1 MHIHS
6 MRRIL
11 LVFGVCLLLSIGST
25 STRAADPDQAPA
37 KLTQTMPFDEVKV
50 GMKGYGKTVFHGSDV
65 EPFAFEVV
73 SVISDSSAK
82 RGTVW
87 VICSDE
93 RMTRSGP
100 VQGMSGSPMY
110 VWDDGEEGTIGEG
123 GRLIG
128 AFAFGYSDVNIC
140 LVGVQPIEYMRE
152 VGDRAIAED
161 LNEEQ
166 VARVPPGTM
175 QRSIAALETAAG
187 HVGAS
192 DVARSGLSRVQHLLS
207 HSPQLKPTNT
217 QAESLASVQ
226 VPKALATNG
235 DVVPMHLPMSVG
247 NAQTAAFFTPLL
259 EPAGIAARSSPIT
272 SVAGT
277 PPSNVDPANV
287 KLEPGSVLS
296 IPLAYGDLDV
306 NAAGTV
312 TDVLPD
318 GTVLGFGHAMNS
330 VGSSRLPMAS
340 GYTHFVV
347 SRDSI
352 SFKLASSLD
361 IVGSIVRDEAS
372 AVAGVGDMAFT
383 AAPVNI
389 QIDLPSQPTRNYSY
403 HAVDHFLLT
412 PNIVALLAANSLN
425 AVQGIPILHTM
436 HATGTMTF
444 TGGRTFELDSLI
456 PGQGMNGL
464 MFDMLPPMIAM
475 MQNPFEPLK
484 LESADLTIKVEDGI
498 QMASMISA
506 GLDPRVAKP
515 GDTVQVTLTLQPFDG
530 PAFTRTLPFTLPTD
544 AAEGEYQLIISDAD
558 AYSYRMIASRPD
570 LANINDADELLR
582 ALQTIADIDPQG
594 IYIGM
599 PLQRQGIAV
608 GGQAMND
615 LPSSRAMVLGSTA
628 SSTTMPFP
636 RFIEAAYP
644 TDQVI
649 DGELMLPLQIV
660 PALP

>member
-1 MHIHS
+1 MHTHS
-6 MRRIL
+6 MRRFL
-11 LVFGVCLLLSIGST
+11 CVLGVCLLLTTGATPIH
-25 STRAADPDQAPA
+25 AADPDPAPA
-37 KLTQTMPFDEVKV
+37 APTPIMAFDEVKV
-50 GMKGYGKTVFHGSDV
+50 GMKGYGKTVFHGSEV
-65 EPFAFEVV
+65 EPFGFEVV
-73 SVISDSSAK
+73 SVISDSSAQ

-93 RMTRSGP
+93 RMMRSGP

-110 VWDDGEEGTIGEG
+110 VWEEGEEGTIGEG

-128 AFAFGYSDVNIC
+128 AFAFGYSDVNVC

-152 VGDRAIAED
+152 VGDRALEED
-161 LNEEQ
+161 LDEAQ
-166 VARVPPGTM
+166 VSQVPPGTM
-175 QRSIAALETAAG
+175 QRSIVALETAAER
-187 HVGAS
+187 VGAS
-192 DVARSGLSRVQHLLS
+192 EQARSGLLRMQELMS
-207 HSPQLKPTNT
+207 HSPQLKPTQT
-217 QAESLASVQ
+217 QAEALASVQ
-226 VPKALATNG
+226 VPAGLATGG

-247 NAQTAAFFTPLL
+247 NAQTAEFFAPLL
-259 EPAGIAARSSPIT
+259 APAGIAARSSPIT
-272 SVAGT
+272 SVAGK
-277 PPSNVDPANV
+277 PPSNVDPAKV

-296 IPLAYGDLDV
+296 IPLAYGDMDV

-372 AVAGVGDMAFT
+372 AVAGVGDIAFIS
-383 AAPVNI
+383 APVNI
-389 QIDLPSQPTRNYSY
+389 QVDLPAQPTRNYSY

-412 PNIVALLAANSLN
+412 PNIVALLASSSLN
-425 AVQGIPILHTM
+425 AVQGTPILHTM

-464 MFDMLPPMIAM
+464 MFDMLPPMIAL

-484 LESADLTIKVEDGI
+484 LESADLTIKVEEGI
-498 QMASMISA
+498 HMASMVSA
-506 GLDPRVAKP
+506 SLDQRVAKP

-544 AAEGEYQLIISDAD
+544 LTEGEYQLLISDAD
-558 AYSYRMIASRPD
+558 SYSYRMIASRPD
-570 LANINDADELLR
+570 LANIDDADQLLR
-582 ALQTIADIDPQG
+582 ALQTIADVDPRG
-594 IYIGM
+594 IYVGL

-615 LPSSRAMVLGSTA
+615 LPSSRAMVLASTA

-636 RFIEAAYP
+636 RFVESAYP
-644 TDQVI
+644 ADQVI
-649 DGELMLPLQIV
+649 SGELFLPLRVV
-660 PALP
+660 PDQP